1 MTNFIQYF
9 YNIKIDNIYDN
20 KKFYCFYYNNYLYR
34 LYIYDENNNLDF
46 IYNLCNN
53 LSNITLISIIIK
65 NKFNQ
70 IITNYNNINYV
81 LIKFFAN
88 VNKNITLEEITYLD
102 NSYNTSNIKNNWGL
116 LWSNKID
123 YLEQFILENGKKYPL
138 IVDSFNYYVG
148 MAENA
153 ISYYNEI
160 DTSLI
165 KSFISHKKI
174 RINDKIDV
182 IYNPLNI
189 ILDYRVRDIAE
200 YIKISFFNN
209 NKNIYN
215 ELNNYLRKSY
225 LSINEVMLLIA
236 RLLYPSFYFELYE
249 DILID
254 NKDEKII
261 QDYISNTNEYEEYLS
276 NIIKYFRNI
285 YDIPTVDWLNKKW
298 D

>member
-1 MTNFIQYF
+1 MINFIKYF
-9 YNIKIDNIYDN
+9 YNIKIDNIYDD
-20 KKFYCFYYNNYLYR
+20 KKFYYFYFNNYLYR
-34 LYIYDENNNLDF
+34 LYIYEDNNNLDF
-46 IYNLCNN
+46 LYNLCNS

-81 LIKFFAN
+81 LIKFF
-88 VNKNITLEEITYLD
+88 VNINKDINLEEITYID
-102 NSYNTSNIKNNWGL
+102 NSYNFLQVNNNWGL

-123 YLEQFILENGKKYPL
+123 YLEHFILENGKKYPL
-138 IVDSFNYYVG
+138 LVDSFNYYVG

-165 KSFISHKKI
+165 KSFICHKKI
-174 RINDKIDV
+174 RINDKVDV

-189 ILDYRVRDIAE
+189 ILDYKVRDIAE

-215 ELNNYLRKSY
+215 ELNNYLRKNY
-225 LSINEVMLLIA
+225 LSINEVMLLIS

-276 NIIKYFRNI
+276 NIINYFRNI
-285 YDIPTVDWLNKKW
+285 YDIPTIDWLNKK
-298 D
+298 